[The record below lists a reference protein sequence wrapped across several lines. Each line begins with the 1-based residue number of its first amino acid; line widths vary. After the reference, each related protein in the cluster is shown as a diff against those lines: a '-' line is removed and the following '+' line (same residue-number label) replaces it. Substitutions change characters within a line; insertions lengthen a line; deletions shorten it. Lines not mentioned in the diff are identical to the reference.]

1 MEQPDWDHKHPG
13 PYPAYTDTQHG
24 PNSHTHGAD
33 GKVDTVMGKSTN
45 RLASVVERNRIMV
58 NIYTNK
64 CDTCGKLIPANLPM
78 NGTCVSCYW
87 RDTYRKEEQR
97 ER

>member
-1 MEQPDWDHKHPG
+1 MKMAKSLDG
-13 PYPAYTDTQHG
+13 PPPT
-24 PNSHTHGAD
+24 P
-33 GKVDTVMGKSTN
+33 
-45 RLASVVERNRIMV
+45 V
-58 NIYTNK
+58 NIYANK

-97 ER
+97 DR